1 VKIEDA
7 MDVHSPKDG
16 FVVELKVKMG
26 MKVAANDPLLTM
38 DTDDEDRNIE
48 RVHKMERVRA
58 LMAAQYESPELEVTR
73 RIAQIAVEVAD
84 NSIEGKKALFDS
96 QSQNVL
102 HGVGTAEFQVAEA
115 DYKNALLAKEK
126 ATNDLKKF
134 EFAIARHNAINEVV
148 KNFMEYE
155 DQILQTKRKRFHV
168 LAPTSGVV
176 SALLVG
182 VNSFAARGQSL
193 LVIK

>member
-1 VKIEDA
+1 